1 MMPWYC
7 LTKKKL
13 CIFICG
19 WREWKTVSTWQIRT
33 KSGYLIDFTCV
44 AQLLLVFNVLCD
56 NQIWPT
62 FTSRLIE
69 SVFAF
74 PWSIVDVVGSDPK
87 HCCCF
92 FQIIKPGSTS
102 SFRRWLTGTKTQRY
116 QSPSRQSILSN
127 LSLNQHVLSESLTWT
142 EPREWAR
149 WGSCQACSDSLLESL
164 QHLLSVLE
172 ESEVKSLTNPENV

>member
-1 MMPWYC
+1 MYTFLKYDPLRWWCHDTAWLKRNCAYS
-7 LTKKKL
+7 
-13 CIFICG
+13 FVVG
-19 WREWKTVSTWQIRT
+19 GNEKTVSTWQIRT

-127 LSLNQHVLSESLTWT
+127 LSLNQQVLSES
-142 EPREWAR
+142 
-149 WGSCQACSDSLLESL
+149 
-164 QHLLSVLE
+164 V
-172 ESEVKSLTNPENV
+172 